1 MKKVVLTPLY
11 GQNPD
16 ANNAAVAFSERQWE
30 KVLKLRK
37 SFPECWDPEYAAGV
51 EIGDVKVWHSGDCE
65 YFVCT
70 SKDLRYAEPYAKV
83 LTFGTYEKADLI
95 LDEEKAAV
103 LKALKRC
110 RAFQRLLKSYG
121 WAEIIWAYVSGFDKV
136 RKIKLPTFY
145 VVINTSHSP
154 VELVIP

>member
-16 ANNAAVAFSERQWE
+16 ADNAAIAFSERQWE

-51 EIGDVKVWHSGDCE
+51 QIGNVKVWHSGDCE

-95 LDEEKAAV
+95 VDKEKEAV
-103 LKALKRC
+103 LRALKRH
-110 RAFQRLLKSYG
+110 RTFQRLLKRYG
-121 WAEIIWAYVSGFDKV
+121 RAEILWAYVSEFDGV
-136 RKIKLPTFY
+136 RKMKLPTFY
-145 VVINTSHSP
+145 VVVNTSHSP

>member
-11 GQNPD
+11 GQNSCPE
-16 ANNAAVAFSERQWE
+16 NAAVAFSERQWE

-37 SFPECWDPEYAAGV
+37 SFPECWDPEYAAEV
-51 EIGDVKVWHSGDCE
+51 RIGNVKVWHSGDCE

-70 SKDLRYAEPYAKV
+70 SKDLRYTHPYAKV

-95 LDEEKAAV
+95 GDEEKAAV
-103 LKALKRC
+103 LKALKRH
-110 RAFQRLLKSYG
+110 RTFQKLLKTYG
-121 WAEIIWAYVSGFDKV
+121 WAEIVWAYVSEFDFV
-136 RKIKLPTFY
+136 RKMKLPTFY
-145 VVINTSHSP
+145 VVVNTSKSP

>member
-1 MKKVVLTPLY
+1 MKKVILTPLY

-16 ANNAAVAFSERQWE
+16 ANNAAIAFSERQWE
-30 KVLKLRK
+30 KLLKLRK

-51 EIGDVKVWHSGDCE
+51 EIGNVKVWHSGDCE

-70 SKDLRYAEPYAKV
+70 SKDLDLCIPYAKV

-103 LKALKRC
+103 LKALKRH
-110 RAFQRLLKSYG
+110 RTFQRLLKAYG

-145 VVINTSHSP
+145 VVVNTSHSP

>member
-11 GQNPD
+11 GQNPSPE
-16 ANNAAVAFSERQWE
+16 NAAVAFSERQWE

-37 SFPECWDPEYAAGV
+37 NFPECWDPEYAAEV
-51 EIGDVKVWHSGDCE
+51 RIGNVKVWHSGDCE

-70 SKDLRYAEPYAKV
+70 SKDLRYTHPYAKV

-95 LDEEKAAV
+95 GDEEKAAV
-103 LKALKRC
+103 LKALKRH
-110 RAFQRLLKSYG
+110 RTFQKLLKTYG
-121 WAEIIWAYVSGFDKV
+121 WAEIVWAYVSEFDFV
-136 RKIKLPTFY
+136 RKMKLPTFY
-145 VVINTSHSP
+145 VVVNTSKSP